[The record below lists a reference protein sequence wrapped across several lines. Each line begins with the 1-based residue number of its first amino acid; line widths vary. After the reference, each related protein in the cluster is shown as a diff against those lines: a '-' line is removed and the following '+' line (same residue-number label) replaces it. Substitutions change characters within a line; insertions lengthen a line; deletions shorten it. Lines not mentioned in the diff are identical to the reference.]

1 MRAKVGGDDV
11 ALASRIELAV
21 PDAAAMTA
29 HLRDIEAGALFLR
42 SNANPPVGEP
52 IEVALVLPGGAPLVV
67 SGTVS
72 RIDAGGFGLTLDP
85 PSDAVRAALAAAK
98 LAAPPVDLPAAIAR
112 LDAMGAELHESRDK
126 VAQLQREAETNRAFY
141 ARALAQAHAPARG
154 GAPRW
159 DHFLSVGIGLLCGVV
174 LTLGVLV
181 ARAPVPAPPPD
192 RPVCIDR
199 PPRHAAVSPPPVV
212 PVVSVTVRDAGAA
225 VAVAPAPPPPPS
237 PSKPARVATDDSG
250 SLNLVASGAAN
261 VFVDGRNVGRAP
273 VRGVSVK
280 PGEHAVRFECLTDAA
295 GSAEQKVTVPA
306 FADVDVEHACE

>member
-98 LAAPPVDLPAAIAR
+98 LAAPPVDLPTAIAR
-112 LDAMGAELHESRDK
+112 LDTLGAELHEAREK
-126 VAQLQREAETNRAFY
+126 AAQLQREAETNRAFY

-181 ARAPVPAPPPD
+181 ARAPAPLPPPD
-192 RPVCIDR
+192 RPARVER
-199 PPRHAAVSPPPVV
+199 PPAPPLAAVSPPPLVPTV
-212 PVVSVTVRDAGAA
+212 PVAVRDAGTTAA
-225 VAVAPAPPPPPS
+225 AAPPA

-250 SLNLVASGAAN
+250 SLNLVTSGQAN

-280 PGEHAVRFECLTDAA
+280 PGEHTVRFDCLTDAA
-295 GSAEQKVTVPA
+295 GSAEQKVSVPA